1 MTTTDTERARGTKES
16 GCGRGLDRLQC
27 IHTPPND
34 MGTGG
39 TSAILG
45 LRSNNGTGSCL
56 REGRAQKGEH
66 EWTRQ
71 HATSFVPGNG
81 AQTRR
86 T

>member
-1 MTTTDTERARGTKES
+1 MTTTGTERARRTKGF
-16 GCGRGLDRLQC
+16 GCGRGLDRLEC
-27 IHTPPND
+27 NHTAPNG
-34 MGTGG
+34 MGTAGA
-39 TSAILG
+39 SAILG

-56 REGRAQKGEH
+56 REDGAQKGEY